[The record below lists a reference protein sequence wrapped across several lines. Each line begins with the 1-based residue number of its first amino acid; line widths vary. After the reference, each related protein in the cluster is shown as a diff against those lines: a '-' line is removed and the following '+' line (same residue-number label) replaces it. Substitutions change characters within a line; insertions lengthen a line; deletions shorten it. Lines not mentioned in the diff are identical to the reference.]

1 MNVYIVKL
9 NELIY
14 TKLIRAIQKR
24 RTLERR
30 RNLRKKQRENVRFNN
45 YNVSQI
51 PDITK
56 LTLQFDTKYSTK
68 YKEYRKE
75 SNQIEQDRKE
85 IETEDSRKTK
95 KITTKIERGKWR
107 V

>member
-1 MNVYIVKL
+1 MNFYIVKL

-75 SNQIEQDRKE
+75 SNQIEQDRKQKRRILE
-85 IETEDSRKTK
+85 RRRKLRQRQ
-95 KITTKIERGKWR
+95 RGENGEFK
-107 V
+107 